1 MVPHMHRTTGPIDR
15 RESEREWNFINV
27 KTRARHT
34 MRKGRKSNLKKR
46 KFNQREYLKTT
57 KMICTDNIRKCKTLF
72 MVQDSSSLSYLGILF
87 WIIRILFETECGTEE
102 VSFLNT
108 FALVPIV

>member
-1 MVPHMHRTTGPIDR
+1 
-15 RESEREWNFINV
+15 
-27 KTRARHT
+27 

>member
-1 MVPHMHRTTGPIDR
+1 
-15 RESEREWNFINV
+15 
-27 KTRARHT
+27 
-34 MRKGRKSNLKKR
+34 
-46 KFNQREYLKTT
+46 
-57 KMICTDNIRKCKTLF
+57 
-72 MVQDSSSLSYLGILF
+72 LF